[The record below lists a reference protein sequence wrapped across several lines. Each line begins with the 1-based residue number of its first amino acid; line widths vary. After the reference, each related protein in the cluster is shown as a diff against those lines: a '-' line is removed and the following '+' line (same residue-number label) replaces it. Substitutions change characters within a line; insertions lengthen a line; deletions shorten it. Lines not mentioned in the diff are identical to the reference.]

1 MIDLG
6 QEFFENRHFFGGLS
20 VHQIILNP
28 PAEGYPPIFLLCRE
42 KKAGR
47 YCEYAVGLSLTK
59 LNELLMKGVTSKSR
73 MAVCERLAELLL
85 PEENVGKN
93 FKLQEVIGTPLRING
108 ISLYAEVRQFITEPP
123 IEMAP
128 MYFFEILENQ

>member
-28 PAEGYPPIFLLCRE
+28 PAEGYPPVFLLCRE

-47 YCEYAVGLSLTK
+47 YCEYAVGLRLTQ
-59 LNELLMKGVTSKSR
+59 LNKLLMKGVSSKSR
-73 MAVCERLAELLL
+73 MAVCERLSELLV
-85 PEENVGKN
+85 PEEQVSKN
-93 FKLQEVIGTPLRING
+93 FRLREVLGTPLRING
-108 ISLYAEVRQFITEPP
+108 ISVYAEVRQYITEPP
-123 IEMAP
+123 GESAP